1 MPPLTYACS
10 NMTDKNNQSVAII
23 GGGPAGLMAA
33 DVLCAKGVSVD
44 LYDSMPSL
52 GRKFLMA
59 GKSGLNLTH
68 AEAFDA
74 FSERFV
80 ESKSFLAPILD
91 AFPPSAIRAW
101 ATNLGVETFVG
112 TSGRVFPTEMKAA
125 PLLRAWLR
133 QLRANGLQ
141 IHVRHKWMGWDK
153 DGGLMFDTP
162 DGSLQV
168 RSCITILALGG
179 ASWPKLGSDG
189 AWVEW
194 LCSGNVSV
202 APLKPA
208 NCGFEVDWSDHLRQH
223 FQGQPLK
230 GITMTAQGQKAG
242 GECMV
247 TDYGLEGGP
256 IYVLSGI
263 LRDTLERD
271 GSANLEIDLTPDIDE
286 ASLVQ
291 RLSRPR
297 GKKSMATHLKRTV
310 GLSGIK
316 SALLYEGDDRSAF
329 NNSVRLAGLI
339 KTLPLALRR
348 TRPIAEAIS
357 TAGGVTW
364 SDITESLELKSMD
377 NVYVAGE
384 MLDWDAPTGG
394 YLLSACFATGK
405 WVGEAVT
412 QKLSFVSD

>member
-1 MPPLTYACS
+1 MI
-10 NMTDKNNQSVAII
+10 DKNNLNVAII

-33 DVLCAKGVSVD
+33 DVLCAKGFSVD

-80 ESKSFLAPILD
+80 ETKFFLAPILD

-133 QLRANGLQ
+133 QLRANGLR
-141 IHVRHKWMGWDK
+141 IHVHHKWVGWDE
-153 DGGLMFDTP
+153 DGRLMFDTP
-162 DGSLQV
+162 DGSVQIHPG
-168 RSCITILALGG
+168 ITVLALGG

-194 LCSGNVSV
+194 LGSGNVSV

-230 GITMTAQGQKAG
+230 GITMTAQDQKAG
-242 GECMV
+242 GECMM

-263 LRDTLERD
+263 LRDTLEQD
-271 GSANLEIDLTPDIDE
+271 GSAKLEIDLIPDIDE

-316 SALLYEGDDRSAF
+316 SALLYEGADRSAF
-329 NNSVRLAGLI
+329 NNPAWLAGRI
-339 KTLPLALRR
+339 KALPLALHR

-357 TAGGVTW
+357 TAGGITW

-405 WVGEAVT
+405 WVGEAVA
-412 QKLSFVSD
+412 QKLSFGSD

>member
-1 MPPLTYACS
+1 MI
-10 NMTDKNNQSVAII
+10 DKLNPCVAII

-33 DVLCAKGVSVD
+33 DVLCAKGFSVD

-80 ESKSFLAPILD
+80 KSKSFLAPILD

-101 ATNLGVETFVG
+101 AANLGVETFVG

-133 QLRANGLQ
+133 QLRANGLR
-141 IHVRHKWMGWDK
+141 IHVRHKWMGWDE
-153 DGGLMFDTP
+153 DGNLMFNAP
-162 DGSLQV
+162 DGSIQV
-168 RSCITILALGG
+168 HPGTTILALGG

-194 LCSGNVSV
+194 LGSGNVSV
-202 APLKPA
+202 TPLKPS

-230 GITMTAQGQKAG
+230 GIMITAQGQKAG
-242 GECMV
+242 GECMM

-263 LRDTLERD
+263 LRDTLERY
-271 GSANLEIDLTPDIDE
+271 GSAKLEIDLTPDINE

-291 RLSRPR
+291 RLSMPR
-297 GKKSMATHLKRTV
+297 SKKSMATHLKRTV

-316 SALLYEGDDRSAF
+316 SALLYEDADRSAF
-329 NNSVRLAGLI
+329 NDPARLAGRI
-339 KTLPLALRR
+339 KALPLTLRR
-348 TRPIAEAIS
+348 PRPIAEAIS
-357 TAGGVTW
+357 TVGGVTW
-364 SDITESLELKSMD
+364 SDVTESLELKSMD

-384 MLDWDAPTGG
+384 MIDWDAPTGG

-405 WVGEAVT
+405 WVGEAVAS
-412 QKLSFVSD
+412 KFNNDAG